1 MRFYVPFLSL
11 SADNPLDYT
20 RLFPLTIEEF
30 CDYACKVAGI
40 YRETPAFLARC
51 RFGPTKL
58 PYNPTLRNMPLG
70 SPERASQ
77 WISQFPTITLDEA
90 KRIVEKAGITV
101 KINEGYEEGVAHFAR
116 LLGTPG
122 LKPTITRADDYNL
135 AAPSER

>member
-11 SADNPLDYT
+11 LTNKPLDYT

-101 KINEGYEEGVAHFAR
+101 KINEGYEEGVELFAR

-122 LKPTITRADDYNL
+122 LKPTITRADDHNL

>member
-1 MRFYVPFLSL
+1 MRFHVPFLSL
-11 SADNPLDYT
+11 NSDNPLDHT
-20 RLFPLTIEEF
+20 RRLSLTSEQF

-51 RFGPTKL
+51 RFGPNKL

-77 WISQFPTITLDEA
+77 WLSQFPTITLDEA
-90 KRIVEKAGITV
+90 KRIVEKAGLT
-101 KINEGYEEGVAHFAR
+101 
-116 LLGTPG
+116 
-122 LKPTITRADDYNL
+122 PTITRADDYKL

>member
-51 RFGPTKL
+51 RFGPNKL